1 MQTPGLVQ
9 ISELL
14 TYPPQILGNFTYLRT
29 WVRTETCPLFRTGRM
44 LTAVGIVLCYW
55 LLRIQPRNPGQK
67 YPLPTLAMGA
77 DQNLSAFS
85 DWQNA
90 NRRRNRAV
98 LLAST
103 HFSRGIQDRNLR
115 SQPCPWVRTKT
126 CPLFGVLIWHDGHRC
141 PRSRKNFCR
150 ALLHQAAR
158 FMSMTGCRSGP
169 REPSE

>member
-29 WVRTETCPLFRTGRM
+29 WVRTKTCPLFRTGRM

-67 YPLPTLAMGA
+67 YPLPALPMGA
-77 DQNLSAFS
+77 DRNLSAFS
-85 DWQNA
+85 DRQNA